1 MVSCKTKDAGTEQTY
16 SGKEEP
22 QQCTDDSKVNGK

>member
-1 MVSCKTKDAGTEQTY
+1 MASYETKDAGTEQTY
-16 SGKEEP
+16 SGKEKQ